1 MSGGLAVML
10 LAAATFAAPAA
21 EGGAIG
27 SFEPGAHYAFR
38 DDAWIGG
45 DPRGTRPFMRPLWSG
60 ALDCF
65 ERLASCKREFRRAEL
80 FTSTLANASPN
91 RVIDLNGHA
100 LGVTGVVTIE
110 RVATPDLF
118 ADFGVTTA
126 WDVGGEQVF
135 DSAGT
140 HAWEALYPD
149 ASPNAKWIPIQS
161 YRFEGATPQ
170 AAIPEP
176 QTWVLIGV
184 GFTALASAAMVR
196 RRLV

>member
-1 MSGGLAVML
+1 MSAGLAGML
-10 LAAATFAAPAA
+10 LAAATFAAPAV
-21 EGGAIG
+21 EGGALG

-38 DDAWIGG
+38 NDAWIGG
-45 DPRGTRPFMRPLWSG
+45 APRGTQSFMPLLWSG
-60 ALDCF
+60 ALGCP
-65 ERLASCKREFRRAEL
+65 ERLRSCRREFRRAEL
-80 FTSTLANASPN
+80 LTSTVADASPN

-110 RVATPDLF
+110 RATPDVF
-118 ADFGVTTA
+118 EDFGVTAA
-126 WDVGGEQVF
+126 WEVGGEQVF

-149 ASPNAKWIPIQS
+149 ASPNAKWLPIQS
-161 YRFEGATPQ
+161 YSFEVATPQ

-176 QTWVLIGV
+176 RTWELLGV
-184 GFTALASAAMVR
+184 GFAALASAAIVR